1 MQHLPHRPSVPIFVL
16 SVSAWAL
23 SVSTSELRGSVQD
36 TTGAAIAYARVQLTQ
51 TATGALR
58 TVNSKVS
65 GQKTSGGLFI
75 WSMRTGQRAGHR
87 VTCSMQMRGE
97 YIVEVGS
104 ESFRLTPGDSILGRE
119 RYLTAGHS
127 PAALAA
133 SY

>member
-1 MQHLPHRPSVPIFVL
+1 
-16 SVSAWAL
+16 
-23 SVSTSELRGSVQD
+23 
-36 TTGAAIAYARVQLTQ
+36 
-51 TATGALR
+51 
-58 TVNSKVS
+58 
-65 GQKTSGGLFI
+65 
-75 WSMRTGQRAGHR
+75 MRTGQRAGHR
-87 VTCSMQMRGE
+87 VTYTIMRMNGSMHLRGE